1 MEVSRTFTVDEAQS
15 LLPVLETLL
24 RRAQDQGRTCAEI
37 EVELDQLRQL
47 ISLHGGMNVDVAQAA
62 RRRGERDKALQE
74 TKDALAEIQAIGVQ
88 IKDLE
93 KGLLDFPCLLEGK
106 RCFYAGSRARPR
118 SASGTPSRMALPAAS
133 PWTAALGSQSA
144 NGRTKS

>member
-1 MEVSRTFTVDEAQS
+1 MSRTFTVDEAQS

-47 ISLHGGMNVDVAQAA
+47 ISLHGGMNVDVARAA

-106 RCFYAGSRARPR
+106 TVLLCWKQGEAEIGFWHSAEDGFAGRKPLDSRFGKPERERP
-118 SASGTPSRMALPAAS
+118 
-133 PWTAALGSQSA
+133 
-144 NGRTKS
+144 N